1 MSVTMNHLDQD
12 EFKGGDFELISSQ
25 QDKPLKKLGFN
36 SSTPLSVKDK
46 LQVKKTQTNFVLIL
60 INARFWITTHGF
72 ICVTLQIT
80 LLGKRITRQTESE
93 RRWRGRVFRTHRYPQ
108 GIKTS
113 TNLAHVQNYWM
124 IPQHPGHP
132 WLAGQAPRSPQKLQ
146 LCERGGQN
154 IEGPKETAA
163 WLEVVVPDAERQ
175 GVQEVDAVVD
185 RPTLYG
191 KLLHTLFLELT
202 PCRVRSCVKWIVL
215 SQM

>member
-1 MSVTMNHLDQD
+1 MERESVSHASISTRNQNLDQ
-12 EFKGGDFELISSQ
+12 FSPRLELLDDPI
-25 QDKPLKKLGFN
+25 
-36 SSTPLSVKDK
+36 
-46 LQVKKTQTNFVLIL
+46 
-60 INARFWITTHGF
+60 A
-72 ICVTLQIT
+72 
-80 LLGKRITRQTESE
+80 
-93 RRWRGRVFRTHRYPQ
+93 
-108 GIKTS
+108 
-113 TNLAHVQNYWM
+113 
-124 IPQHPGHP
+124 PGP
-132 WLAGQAPRSPQKLQ
+132 SMACGPSPQEPLEIIA
-146 LCERGGQN
+146 CERGGQN